1 MVYCKPTCNIYHDA
15 GKKITFN
22 FFYNCD
28 LRFSLIPRY
37 FACCFLN
44 AADNDRKKIVVGP
57 TDFYIYGTNIHTY
70 ISVNRFLCAMH
81 FLENLLKTAIFIDI
95 SRIIELQ
102 RRPKQPEC
110 HWGDWISPLEL
121 CKSLGREENF
131 LFIPRQTIG
140 RAKPLLSRYQV

>member
-1 MVYCKPTCNIYHDA
+1 MMQVRKSHLTFSTTVIF
-15 GKKITFN
+15 KIF
-22 FFYNCD
+22 
-28 LRFSLIPRY
+28 LIPSY

-57 TDFYIYGTNIHTY
+57 TNFYIYGNIHTY

-110 HWGDWISPLEL
+110 HWGD
-121 CKSLGREENF
+121 
-131 LFIPRQTIG
+131 
-140 RAKPLLSRYQV
+140 

>member
-1 MVYCKPTCNIYHDA
+1 MMQVRKSLLTFSTTVIF
-15 GKKITFN
+15 KIF
-22 FFYNCD
+22 
-28 LRFSLIPRY
+28 LIPSY
-37 FACCFLN
+37 FACGFLN
-44 AADNDRKKIVVGP
+44 VEDNNRKKIVVGP

-110 HWGDWISPLEL
+110 HWGD
-121 CKSLGREENF
+121 
-131 LFIPRQTIG
+131 
-140 RAKPLLSRYQV
+140 

>member
-1 MVYCKPTCNIYHDA
+1 MMQVRKSLLTFSTTVIF
-15 GKKITFN
+15 KIFLN
-22 FFYNCD
+22 SKLFFM
-28 LRFSLIPRY
+28 LL
-37 FACCFLN
+37 LN

-110 HWGDWISPLEL
+110 HWGD
-121 CKSLGREENF
+121 
-131 LFIPRQTIG
+131 
-140 RAKPLLSRYQV
+140 